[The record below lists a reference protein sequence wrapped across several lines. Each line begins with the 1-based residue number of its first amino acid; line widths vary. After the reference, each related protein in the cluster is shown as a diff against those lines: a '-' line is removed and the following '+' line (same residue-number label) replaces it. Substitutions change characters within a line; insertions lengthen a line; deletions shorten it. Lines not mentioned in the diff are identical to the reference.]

1 MSGLIKSIPDSWK
14 NEQGFVK
21 KTSRLS
27 PGQLVDL
34 LEQAL
39 GQDLKWKCLTLEP
52 EFESKL
58 LGENIQNY
66 FHIFLNQKG
75 WTIGKADAQ
84 DALIFAAKKNSYN
97 PVWEWLEE
105 IGNDSNIY
113 PVSIDSVATDFLGTH
128 DLLYDKML
136 KAFLICLL
144 YTSPSP
150 RDVEESRM
158 PSSA

>member
-1 MSGLIKSIPDSWK
+1 MSDLIKSIPDGWK

-21 KTSRLS
+21 KPSRLS

-39 GQDLKWKCLTLEP
+39 GQGLKWNCLTLEP

-58 LGENIQNY
+58 LSENIQNY

-84 DALIFAAKKNSYN
+84 DALIFAAKKNSYQASIKRH
-97 PVWEWLEE
+97 EEE
-105 IGNDSNIY
+105 IAKRKNFIAELTEKINSITDESIVVKEGVFDNYNPDSTRGY
-113 PVSIDSVATDFLGTH
+113 L
-128 DLLYDKML
+128 
-136 KAFLICLL
+136 
-144 YTSPSP
+144 
-150 RDVEESRM
+150 
-158 PSSA
+158 